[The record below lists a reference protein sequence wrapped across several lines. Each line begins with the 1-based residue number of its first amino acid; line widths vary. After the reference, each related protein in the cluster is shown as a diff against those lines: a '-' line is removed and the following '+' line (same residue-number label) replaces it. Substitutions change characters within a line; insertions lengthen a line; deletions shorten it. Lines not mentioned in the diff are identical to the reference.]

1 MPMAPAKI
9 QKTESSNEL
18 KGGTLRVGANPF
30 GNPFVNNDSSVTTS
44 EGSIPKQNP
53 GTGKRVLQNRYV
65 QYK

>member
-1 MPMAPAKI
+1 MSMAPGKI
-9 QKTESSNEL
+9 PKTESSNEL

-30 GNPFVNNDSSVTTS
+30 GNPFANNDSSDTTS
-44 EGSIPKQNP
+44 EGSVPKQNT